1 MTIAMARYDRA
12 ITVFSPDGHLFQV
25 QYALKAVR
33 KGNAIIGIRDID
45 NVVLGIE
52 KKSNAKLQDSRGIRD
67 FLLFTK
73 EKYNNPLIYITENV
87 VYVGNVVTDDYHD
100 YIGTFEYWWT
110 HGLVSDSTHMMLRIA
125 CNFGSFLH
133 PSVQCMQALRVAT
146 VEQGNIDP
154 YKRYEEWSLQ
164 LASKEQKIAD
174 ENVLRLV
181 EEQKREKEEAYNK
194 ILHLEKQ
201 LDFSIHIKVVI
212 SSGA

>member
-1 MTIAMARYDRA
+1 MARYDRA

-73 EKYNNPLIYITENV
+73 EKYNNPLIYITEN
-87 VYVGNVVTDDYHD
+87 
-100 YIGTFEYWWT
+100 E
-110 HGLVSDSTHMMLRIA
+110 
-125 CNFGSFLH
+125 
-133 PSVQCMQALRVAT
+133 
-146 VEQGNIDP
+146 
-154 YKRYEEWSLQ
+154 RYEEWSLQ

-201 LDFSIHIKVVI
+201 LDFSIHIKLATTI
-212 SSGA
+212 SSLAFDKLFGLQD

>member
-1 MTIAMARYDRA
+1 MARYDRA

-73 EKYNNPLIYITENV
+73 EKYNNPLIYITEN
-87 VYVGNVVTDDYHD
+87 
-100 YIGTFEYWWT
+100 
-110 HGLVSDSTHMMLRIA
+110 DSTHMMLRIA